1 MSETSTT
8 KPKPKFKAKPKA
20 KPDNMH
26 IWNQVCETD
35 PDYTKEVGYRGGFTS
50 IVPQYQKQRMTE
62 TFGPCGIGWGAE
74 AEWEEVVR
82 DEGTENQRTIVKCLV
97 RVWYKDPN
105 DGVVR
110 YLPPVKAKATACENG
125 REDLDSDKKCFTDAF
140 TKSVSDIGL
149 NADVFLGLFDN
160 PEYMAGLM
168 KKKQGGPATEEQ
180 VKKLKGLSDDQ
191 PSEWLPNILQY
202 FNADCLED
210 LAKDQAQMVIDRATD
225 KGTDE

>member
-1 MSETSTT
+1 MSETSTS
-8 KPKPKFKAKPKA
+8 KPKPKAKAKPKA
-20 KPDNMH
+20 QPDNMH

-74 AEWEEVVR
+74 AEWEEIVR
-82 DEGTENQRTIVKCLV
+82 DEGTDSACTIVKCLV
-97 RVWYKDPN
+97 RVWYRDPH
-105 DGVVR
+105 DGAIR

-149 NADVFLGLFDN
+149 NADVFLGLFDD
-160 PEYMAGLM
+160 PEYLAGLM

-180 VKKLKGLSDDQ
+180 VNQLKALADEKE
-191 PSEWLPNILQY
+191 SEWLPRILQH
-202 FNADCLED
+202 FNVDCLED
-210 LAKDQAQMVIDRATD
+210 MAKQQAQMVLDRAAE
-225 KGTDE
+225 KGN

>member
-1 MSETSTT
+1 
-8 KPKPKFKAKPKA
+8 
-20 KPDNMH
+20 
-26 IWNQVCETD
+26 
-35 PDYTKEVGYRGGFTS
+35 
-50 IVPQYQKQRMTE
+50 MT
-62 TFGPCGIGWGAE
+62 
-74 AEWEEVVR
+74 
-82 DEGTENQRTIVKCLV
+82 
-97 RVWYKDPN
+97 
-105 DGVVR
+105 
-110 YLPPVKAKATACENG
+110 AKATARENG

-149 NADVFLGLFDN
+149 NADVFLGKFDD
-160 PEYMAGLM
+160 PEYMAGLA

-225 KGTDE
+225 KGTE

>member
-8 KPKPKFKAKPKA
+8 KPKAKAKAKPKA

-50 IVPQYQKQRMTE
+50 ITPQYQKQRMTE
-62 TFGPCGIGWGAE
+62 TFGPCGVGWGAE
-74 AEWEEVVR
+74 AEWEEIVR
-82 DEGTENQRTIVKCLV
+82 DEGTDSACTIVKCLV
-97 RVWYKDPN
+97 RVWYRDPH
-105 DGVVR
+105 DGAIR
-110 YLPPVKAKATACENG
+110 YLPPVTAKATARENG

-149 NADVFLGLFDN
+149 NADVFLGLFDD

-180 VKKLKGLSDDQ
+180 VKKLKSMSDDM
-191 PSEWLPNILQY
+191 PSDWVPNILQY
-202 FNADCLED
+202 FQEDCLED
-210 LAKDQAQMVIDRATD
+210 LAKDQAQMVIDKATD

>member
-1 MSETSTT
+1 MSETSTP
-8 KPKPKFKAKPKA
+8 KPKPKPKAKPKA

-26 IWNQVCETD
+26 LWNQGCETD
-35 PDYTKEVGYRGGFTS
+35 PDYTKEVGFRGGFTS

-74 AEWEEVVR
+74 AEWEEIVR
-82 DEGTENQRTIVKCLV
+82 DEGTDNACTIVKCLV
-97 RVWYKDPN
+97 RVWYKDPQ

-110 YLPPVKAKATACENG
+110 YLPPVTAKATARENG

-149 NADVFLGLFDN
+149 NADVFLGKFDD
-160 PEYMAGLM
+160 PAYVQELR
-168 KKKQGGPATEEQ
+168 KKKDGPATEDQ
-180 VKKLKGLSDDQ
+180 VKKLKGMSDDQ

-210 LAKDQAQMVIDRATD
+210 LAKDQAQMVLDRAND
-225 KGTDE
+225 KGSE